1 VASEQTST
9 EEAVVLSQVV
19 WEWLEA
25 HWHVVSVIGSV
36 AVAVLL
42 LATAAL
48 PPLLAPLV
56 LGPLAAV
63 IVTAL
68 ITPTRKVADRSYT
81 RRREYTEPR

>member
-1 VASEQTST
+1 M
-9 EEAVVLSQVV
+9 LSQVV
-19 WEWLEA
+19 WGWLEA
-25 HWHVVSVIGSV
+25 HWNVVSLIGSV

-63 IVTAL
+63 VLTAVVSPAREVSRRAD
-68 ITPTRKVADRSYT
+68 TPTEVQRSV
-81 RRREYTEPR
+81 